1 MLMALMALP
10 FSAAYAEALPATN
23 DVQSVQQ
30 DATCKGVVK
39 DATGEPVI
47 GATVAVKGTTN
58 ATVTDLDGNFTLAG
72 VKKGTV
78 SPFLTSVSLPWKS
91 HMTASRSMW

>member
-1 MLMALMALP
+1 MPRLYLL
-10 FSAAYAEALPATN
+10 
-23 DVQSVQQ
+23 QSVQQ

-78 SPFLTSVSLPWKS
+78 ITVSYIGFATKEVTYDGKELNVV
-91 HMTASRSMW
+91 M

>member
-72 VKKGTV
+72 VKKGTL
-78 SPFLTSVSLPWKS
+78 PFLTSVSLLWKS
-91 HMTASRSMW
+91 LMMASRSMW